1 MHYLEPR
8 AAKQGCHGPLDETD
22 KALKNRRLLV
32 RHEAVEALFILGE
45 KVQQWVESKSFRS
58 AINDYSWAWIVNKIN
73 LIFVLGVEKG
83 GAIL

>member
-1 MHYLEPR
+1 VHYLERR
-8 AAKQGCHGPLDETD
+8 AAKQGCHGPLDKTD

-45 KVQQWVESKSFRS
+45 KVQQLVESKPFRA
-58 AINDYSWAWIVNKIN
+58 AINDYSWARIVNKLN